1 MALQAPLLPGER
13 AKAELQLDS
22 DEDLEGQGK
31 QQVEV
36 FMQNSEWAAMDSSES
51 DGDCDL
57 DDRRDRYARIAR
69 AQQKAEAAQRWTEA
83 ARTAPR
89 SRAHRRT
96 RSLLGGA
103 SSFQLSIVQILSFFW
118 LETWMNM
125 FALFHV
131 AYAGDWIHAACL
143 LPSQLLVALIQS
155 YLALHDSELER
166 RRVWLATMVCGSCYA
181 LCYDLMMIVV
191 CGLFSA
197 YTLVVICRLLM
208 EGVPDKLNHFKTP
221 TGGPFESVDWM
232 FSRRSFYGGDVGSFD
247 CLIRFMTGAPRVVCL
262 MHLLRCRR
270 SWDYDFWIFFVTLAL
285 NVTSMVQA
293 MVLFDFKVSAFI
305 RRQYALESRYFQGSH
320 CALRLTELLLRAQTL
335 VGFASCVFYAFGHEG
350 AAAAIFLDYLVS
362 STALSVLS
370 GCSVKT
376 LVLSLPLY
384 MIDISRYVDEQ
395 GVVTPARRLS
405 LWVACQR
412 AALLGLTVLLLAS
425 ESWLV
430 SKEAAG
436 MAVLFCAQ
444 LLLSFS
450 RAGARPSDLH
460 AAAKR
465 GDLRQLQQRLA
476 EGYDVSRPQCT
487 ALRETPLHLA
497 ISNRHL
503 DCAKRLLEDGADP
516 HLPDGHGDTALH
528 VACRLG
534 EASFI
539 QQLLVPLPEAGE
551 DYQVRNVAQRNV
563 WGQSPAELASSA
575 PEWLQR
581 HLREQERQELKHFEE
596 CKNQPL
602 VERCDA
608 EELATF
614 FGLPWDRH
622 EYAKAPQDVQKGR
635 KTGLVS
641 FLFSRSVGD
650 QLAKVLDGLR
660 QDKDGFH
667 IMSLKPVKALGSGG
681 FGKVLKVLDKRT
693 QKHYAMKLQPKDRT
707 TKYAVR
713 EAQALHSSY
722 HAFIVGLVHIFQTSA
737 HYCIVMEL
745 CLENL
750 NARIL
755 RTRHGS
761 GCAEGL
767 PGPLCARYTACVA
780 LALEYLHIKE
790 IVFRDLKPEN
800 VLITSGVDANGVA
813 KLADFGLACPMRLE
827 ESNTTPQNFNSIF
840 DGSGFP
846 TPEAGTPAFMAAE
859 VFLRCATPVDLS
871 DTEAR
876 SARAR
881 RMAARD
887 WFALGCCLLLTLL
900 GERGGRLATAQSREV
915 LLPLEGP
922 QLSEALR
929 RALRERRA
937 EPAALEITAALT
949 APLEERAGPKE
960 LRTSAFLEL
969 AMVEMEQEALAFE
982 NSRSISGRSS
992 RR

>member
-1 MALQAPLLPGER
+1 
-13 AKAELQLDS
+13 
-22 DEDLEGQGK
+22 
-31 QQVEV
+31 
-36 FMQNSEWAAMDSSES
+36 
-51 DGDCDL
+51 
-57 DDRRDRYARIAR
+57 
-69 AQQKAEAAQRWTEA
+69 
-83 ARTAPR
+83 
-89 SRAHRRT
+89 
-96 RSLLGGA
+96 
-103 SSFQLSIVQILSFFW
+103 
-118 LETWMNM
+118 
-125 FALFHV
+125 
-131 AYAGDWIHAACL
+131 
-143 LPSQLLVALIQS
+143 
-155 YLALHDSELER
+155 
-166 RRVWLATMVCGSCYA
+166 
-181 LCYDLMMIVV
+181 
-191 CGLFSA
+191 
-197 YTLVVICRLLM
+197 
-208 EGVPDKLNHFKTP
+208 
-221 TGGPFESVDWM
+221 
-232 FSRRSFYGGDVGSFD
+232 
-247 CLIRFMTGAPRVVCL
+247 
-262 MHLLRCRR
+262 
-270 SWDYDFWIFFVTLAL
+270 
-285 NVTSMVQA
+285 MVQA

-305 RRQYALESRYFQGSH
+305 RRQYTLETLYFKGSH
-320 CALRLTELLLRAQTL
+320 CALRLSELLLRAQTL
-335 VGFASCVFYAFGHEG
+335 VGFASCVHHAFGFEG
-350 AAAAIFLDYLVS
+350 AAGAIFLDYFIS
-362 STALSVLS
+362 ASALIALS
-370 GCSVKT
+370 GCSAKT

-405 LWVACQR
+405 LWVAGQR
-412 AALLGLTVLLLAS
+412 AALLGITVLLLFS
-425 ESWLV
+425 ESWLM

-436 MAVLFCAQ
+436 MAAALCAQ
-444 LLLSFS
+444 LLFSFS

-497 ISNRHL
+497 IGNRHL
-503 DCAKRLLEDGADP
+503 DCAQRLLEDGADP
-516 HLPDGHGDTALH
+516 HLPDGNGDTPLH

-551 DYQVRNVAQRNV
+551 DYQVRNVAQRNA
-563 WGQSPAELASSA
+563 WGQSPAELATSA

-581 HLREQERQELKHFEE
+581 HLREQERQELKHSEE
-596 CKNQPL
+596 CKNAPL

-622 EYAKAPQDVQKGR
+622 EYAKTPQDVQKGR

-755 RTRHGS
+755 RTKVQTS

-827 ESNTTPQNFNSIF
+827 ESNSPQNFNSIF
-840 DGSGFP
+840 DVSGFP
-846 TPEAGTPAFMAAE
+846 TPDAGTPAFMAAE

-876 SARAR
+876 SARAK

-887 WFALGCCLLLTLL
+887 WFGLGCCLLLTLL
-900 GERGGRLATAQSREV
+900 GERGGRLATAQNREV

-937 EPAALEITAALT
+937 EPAALQITAALT

-969 AMVEMEQEALAFE
+969 AMAEMEQEALAFE
-982 NSRSISGRSS
+982 NSRSISGRSG